1 MIWFIDKILREF
13 KMTKKLFAKI
23 GTTVGALLVS
33 TVAVQANA
41 GINSGFYAGA
51 SAGLSS
57 LSGNQRFN
65 AQENAN
71 PVVVTDARNNGLSA
85 TSAGAAVF
93 GGYGHKWNCT
103 WMAAELYYLYD
114 RLNSDRTAQL
124 TGTTEKTFQ
133 ARSTGA
139 FGVSIH
145 LGYIPHPNCV
155 VYAIAGVERRR
166 FQMGLLNAAFVAAD
180 NIVSLESK
188 KYNSTAFVPG
198 AGMLL
203 KLTKNMG
210 LRAEYKYAL
219 HPSKTVTA
227 TADLAGTNNT
237 STLKQNPHV
246 QTFHVGV
253 VYSF

>member
-1 MIWFIDKILREF
+1 MG
-13 KMTKKLFAKI
+13 KKLCAKI

-33 TVAVQANA
+33 TVAAHANA
-41 GINSGFYAGA
+41 GINTGFYAGA
-51 SAGLSS
+51 SAGISS
-57 LSGNQRFN
+57 LSGSQRFN
-65 AQENAN
+65 AQENN
-71 PVVVTDARNNGLSA
+71 PVVNSDTRNNGLSA

-114 RLNSDRTAQL
+114 RLNSDRTAQYN
-124 TGTTEKTFQ
+124 GVPVEKTFQ
-133 ARSTGA
+133 ARSTGGA
-139 FGVSIH
+139 FGASLH

-166 FQMGLLNAAFVAAD
+166 FQMGLLNSAFHVND
-180 NIVSLESK
+180 NIVALDPK

-203 KLTKNMG
+203 KLTKNLG

-219 HPSKTVTA
+219 HRSKTITETA
-227 TADLAGTNNT
+227 NLVLTNNT
-237 STLKQNPHV
+237 STLKQNPRV
-246 QTFHVGV
+246 QTFHIGV